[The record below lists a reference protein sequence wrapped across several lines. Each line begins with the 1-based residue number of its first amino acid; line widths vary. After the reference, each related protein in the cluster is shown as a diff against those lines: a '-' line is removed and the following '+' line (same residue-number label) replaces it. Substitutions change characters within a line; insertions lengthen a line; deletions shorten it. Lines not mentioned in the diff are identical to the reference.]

1 MKIKPCLYYLG
12 LSCFPISLMALIN
25 IFYSFYFDYLVN
37 IYSYLTVLVLSL
49 IVGLIFFRI
58 GKTYK
63 DSITIYEQL
72 LLIFLVYFFI
82 SLFISIPYYISNY
95 QISFVNSYF
104 ESISGLTGT
113 GFTIFEY
120 IKSLDQPLLL
130 WRSSSQWIGGLYFL
144 IFLVLIFSNKQI
156 NYKLTDL
163 LFNLEKKTNLNPN
176 LLPVANR
183 IFVIYLFL
191 SFIIFFLF
199 FISGVRLFDSLN
211 LTMTIVSSGG
221 FLPTDSLN
229 QIITNNFQSIILCLS
244 FMLTIL
250 NFYLFYNLILNR
262 NSLKEHKE
270 DFYLV
275 ILIIIFSMFFF
286 LIDRTSLISVFINV
300 LSSISTSGISTVTVK
315 ENFTLYFIILTIVG
329 GSVFSTTSGI
339 KFLRIYIL
347 IKGFVIEIYKLVKP
361 NVVLNTKIMLTDKRV
376 NTINIKMSFLIFIL
390 FFLSL
395 FILSSIL
402 LIDFFNFESSFK
414 LSILTLTNTAASNIY
429 GLEEISFANLFTF
442 TKISLIIFMVI
453 AKVELLAIFILIQKV
468 FFKD

>member
-183 IFVIYLFL
+183 IFVIYHRW
-191 SFIIFFLF
+191 
-199 FISGVRLFDSLN
+199 ISQCFKK
-211 LTMTIVSSGG
+211 GG
-221 FLPTDSLN
+221 GYDHKRRCKK
-229 QIITNNFQSIILCLS
+229 QS
-244 FMLTIL
+244 
-250 NFYLFYNLILNR
+250 
-262 NSLKEHKE
+262 
-270 DFYLV
+270 
-275 ILIIIFSMFFF
+275 
-286 LIDRTSLISVFINV
+286 
-300 LSSISTSGISTVTVK
+300 
-315 ENFTLYFIILTIVG
+315 
-329 GSVFSTTSGI
+329 
-339 KFLRIYIL
+339 
-347 IKGFVIEIYKLVKP
+347 
-361 NVVLNTKIMLTDKRV
+361 
-376 NTINIKMSFLIFIL
+376 
-390 FFLSL
+390 
-395 FILSSIL
+395 
-402 LIDFFNFESSFK
+402 
-414 LSILTLTNTAASNIY
+414 
-429 GLEEISFANLFTF
+429 
-442 TKISLIIFMVI
+442 
-453 AKVELLAIFILIQKV
+453 
-468 FFKD
+468 